1 MTLEHRGTIWPKP
14 QPASLWNSLGFLIVR
29 SRWARHYVLS
39 LDIGQRRKFINHL
52 REWRDR
58 QGTDDPR
65 YQIIQEM
72 MVEERQSLVA
82 IIAKREALWNNS

>member
-1 MTLEHRGTIWPKP
+1 MTEHHGTIWPKP
-14 QPASLWNSLGFLIVR
+14 RPASLWDSLSFLIVR
-29 SRWARHYVLS
+29 SRFARHYVLS
-39 LDIGQRRKFINHL
+39 RDIGQRRKFIAHL

-82 IIAKREALWNNS
+82 VIVKREALWQK